1 MINLKV
7 PNLISC
13 FGQKFPAKRTKI
25 IELAAFIFQFPS
37 IIFAFRPIIFLRMT
51 IIFVKTPI
59 SIGLTVTWNKI
70 VKSAKGGLKPHS
82 IHSICA

>member
-13 FGQKFPAKRTKI
+13 FGQKLPAKMTKI
-25 IELAAFIFQFPS
+25 IELVAFIFQFPP

-59 SIGLTVTWNKI
+59 SIGLTE
-70 VKSAKGGLKPHS
+70 
-82 IHSICA
+82 